1 MAWIPHPD
9 DIVTLRATG
18 VGDMG
23 SVTDENSVARFSLPG
38 GGKFVLIWAK
48 VQFSGGTGSATLTL
62 KSDHRDTSG
71 LYDFDEVTGW
81 EGMGTDGTTKL
92 DWLVPVEEYPRYIY
106 QAGDVLVWDW
116 TNPDAANMRW
126 AIEMGLT
133 DATIRTN
140 QTAGAV

>member
-9 DIVTLRATG
+9 DIITVRATG

-48 VQFSGGTGSATLTL
+48 VKFTGGTGSAALTL
-62 KSDHRDTSG
+62 KSDHRETNS
-71 LYDFDEVTGW
+71 LYDFDEAAAWT
-81 EGMGTDGTTKL
+81 GMGTDETPKL
-92 DWLVPVEEYPRYIY
+92 DWLIPVEEYPRYVY
-106 QAGDVLVWDW
+106 QAGDVLVWTW

-126 AIEMGLT
+126 TIEMGLT
-133 DATIRTN
+133 DATIRNN
-140 QTAGAV
+140 QTFPAV

>member
-9 DIVTLRATG
+9 DIVPMRATG

-23 SVTDENSVARFSLPG
+23 SVTNENSVARFSLPG

-48 VQFSGGTGSATLTL
+48 VQFTGGTGSATLTL
-62 KSDHRDTSG
+62 KSDHRETNA
-71 LYDFDEVTGW
+71 LYDFDEA
-81 EGMGTDGTTKL
+81 EGFASMGTDVTARL
-92 DWLVPVEEYPRYIY
+92 DWRIPVEEYPRFVY
-106 QAGDVLVWDW
+106 QPGDVLVWTW

-133 DATIRTN
+133 DATNRTN
-140 QTAGAV
+140 